1 MALTIILS
9 AFTISKVFNWKIA
22 DGYAVNFVGKDVD
35 GSFSKMTGEI
45 SFDEK
50 DLASSKFMIS
60 IDVSSIATGNGMK
73 NRHAKSDKWFDAK
86 QFPSINFTSSKISKS
101 SQGYLVEGMLDMHGI
116 KKAISFPFTFSNNIF
131 NGSFS
136 VNRMDYGVGSMQGMS
151 KKVSDEIKI
160 AISVPV
166 IKI

>member
-1 MALTIILS
+1 MLFRS
-9 AFTISKVFNWKIA
+9 
-22 DGYAVNFVGKDVD
+22 
-35 GSFSKMTGEI
+35 I

-116 KKAISFPFTFSNNIF
+116 KKAITIPFTFSNNIF